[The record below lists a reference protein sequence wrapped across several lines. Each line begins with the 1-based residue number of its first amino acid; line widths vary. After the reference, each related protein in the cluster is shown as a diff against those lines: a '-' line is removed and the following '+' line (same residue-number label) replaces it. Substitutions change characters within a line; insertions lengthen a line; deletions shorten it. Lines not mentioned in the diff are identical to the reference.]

1 MDAHEKAGLMASFD
15 DLFSQIPIAQIAQQ
29 LGVDESTATD
39 AVKTALPTLVGGLQ
53 ANAADADGAASLENA
68 LGQHG
73 SLLDGGVD
81 VNQIDAADGAKIVS
95 NIFGGAQNEVVSAL
109 GNTVGDTAGSAGSQL
124 IKQLLPILAPI
135 VLAYLAKQLT
145 GGNNATPAQPAQQ
158 QSSGGAIGDILG
170 GLLRSATS
178 NSSAGG
184 LGGVLGG
191 LLGGNA
197 GGALGDVL
205 GGLLGGGKR

>member
-1 MDAHEKAGLMASFD
+1 MSAHDKAGLMASFD

-29 LGVDESTATD
+29 LGVDEATATN

-68 LGQHG
+68 LDQHG
-73 SLLDGGVD
+73 GLLDGGVD
-81 VNQIDAADGAKIVS
+81 VNQIDAKDGAKIVS

-109 GNTVGDTAGSAGSQL
+109 GNTVGDTGGSAGSQL

-145 GGNNATPAQPAQQ
+145 GGNNAPAQPAQQ

-178 NSSAGG
+178 NSNSSGG

>member
-145 GGNNATPAQPAQQ
+145 GGNAAPAQPAQQ

-178 NSSAGG
+178 NSNAGG